1 MYRIFRHELLRFS
14 PIGRFVAIVVI
25 EDKNMLV
32 KDFLTLY
39 REDGFVQM
47 IAEQIKVPKD
57 YPHIQIKGFI
67 GSLDA
72 VVASALHLLNEKQ
85 SHLFVLSDR
94 EEAAYFIND
103 LQNLVGED
111 RVLAFPMSYKKAYQY
126 EEVDNANVLM
136 RAEVLNK
143 LNNNT
148 EGVLIVTYPEALSE
162 KVINK
167 RSLTKNTFTI
177 NVSEKLDTAFLGEVL
192 ASYDFEKTD
201 FVYEAGQ
208 YSIRGGIVDVFSY
221 ANDLPYRI
229 DLFGDEVESI
239 RTFDPESQLSVE
251 SISRINII
259 PDVQNRLIQETREPF
274 FNFLPDNTRL
284 WFKDVEL
291 TLEIIEKSFEKV
303 EANFQEII
311 AKSGGIKV
319 ISEPNQLFE
328 TRRSFLNLIK
338 EFGTIEFGKRFYFKS
353 AHEKIQY
360 QAKVQP
366 TFNKDFKR
374 LADNLRENQA
384 FHYTNIIT
392 ADSPKQLERLATI
405 FDEIDRNVRFQAMN
419 ISLREGFIDQQAK
432 IVCYTDHQI
441 FDRFH
446 RFREKSKYSK
456 SKALTLKE
464 LRSLQVGDFVTHVDY
479 GIGRFAG
486 LDRVMVGDSEQ
497 EAIRLIYKDN
507 DVLMVSIHSL
517 HKIAKYSGKEGGPP
531 IMSKLGSP
539 EWENRKSKVKKQVKD
554 IAKEL
559 ISLYAKRRMAPGFA
573 FSKDTFMQV
582 ELESSFLYEDTPDQA
597 KSTADV
603 KADMEKPH
611 PMDRLV
617 CGDVGFGKTEV
628 AIRAAFKAVADSK
641 QVAILVPTTVLAMQH
656 FRTFRD
662 RLEKFPCRVEYI
674 NRFKSDKQIKET
686 LKRVASGETDILIGT
701 HRIVNKDVVFKN
713 LGLMIIDEEQKFGV
727 KVKDRLKEMR
737 VNIDALTLTATPI
750 PRTLHFS
757 LMGARDLS
765 IIATPPPNRQPVTTE
780 LQIFSETLIRDAV
793 SYELKRGGQVYFVH
807 NRVGELES
815 IANLILRMVP
825 DAKVGVAHGQMEGD
839 KLEKAMMNFIEGH
852 YDVLVSTNIIEAG
865 LDIPNANTILINHAN
880 HFGLSD
886 LHQMRGRVGRSNKKA
901 FCYLLT
907 PALSLLT
914 SEARKRLSALEE
926 FSDLGDGFK
935 VAMRDLDIRGAG
947 NLLGA
952 EQSGFVN
959 DLGYELYHKILD
971 EAVQELKETEFRALF
986 EKDLAETAEKLKID
1000 CQIETDMQ
1008 VLIPEKYVSSI
1019 SERLSLYTQLDDMKD
1034 EEELLKFEAMITDR
1048 FGPIPPQM
1056 SDLIEIVRVRWIA
1069 ESLGMEKILLKSNN
1083 LKCYFVPSENEK
1095 YYKSAVF
1102 GKVLEYVKQHSRK
1115 CSLKEVKGKLML
1127 YFDKVTSIE
1136 EFKWILK
1143 EIAK

>member
-1 MYRIFRHELLRFS
+1 
-14 PIGRFVAIVVI
+14 
-25 EDKNMLV
+25 MLV

-39 REDGFVQM
+39 REDGFVQT
-47 IAEQIKVPKD
+47 IIEQIKRPNE
-57 YPHIQIKGFI
+57 YPHIQIKGLV

-72 VVASALHLLNEKQ
+72 VIASAFFLQNPKQ
-85 SHLFVLSDR
+85 THLFVLSDR

-103 LQNLVGED
+103 LQNLVGEEN
-111 RVLAFPMSYKKAYQY
+111 VLSFPMSYKRAYVY
-126 EEVDNANVLM
+126 EDVDNANVLM

-143 LNNNT
+143 LNNAV
-148 EGVLIVTYPEALSE
+148 EGLLLVSYPEALSE

-167 RSLTKNTFTI
+167 RSLSKNTFTI
-177 NVSEKLDTAFLGEVL
+177 TVNEKLDTSFLGEVL

-239 RTFDPESQLSVE
+239 RTFDPESQLSIE
-251 SISRINII
+251 SVSRINII
-259 PDVQNRLIQETREPF
+259 PDVQNRLTLESREPF
-274 FNFLPDNTRL
+274 LNFLPTDARL

-291 TLEIIEKSFEKV
+291 TLEIIEKCFEKV
-303 EANFQEII
+303 EGYFEETI
-311 AKSGGIKV
+311 AKSGGIQV
-319 ISEPNQLFE
+319 ISDPNKLFE
-328 TRRSFLNLIK
+328 TRRGFLNLIK
-338 EFGTIEFGKRFYFKS
+338 GFGTIEFGKRFYFKS
-353 AHEKIQY
+353 EKDKTAY
-360 QAKVQP
+360 TSKPQP
-366 TFNKDFKR
+366 AFNKDFKR
-374 LADNLRENQA
+374 LADNLHENQG
-384 FHYTNIIT
+384 FNYTNIIT

-405 FDEIDRNVRFQAMN
+405 FEEIDRSVRFQPLN
-419 ISLREGFIDQQAK
+419 ISLREGFIDEQTK
-432 IVCYTDHQI
+432 IVCYTDHQV

-456 SKALTLKE
+456 SKSLTLKE
-464 LRSLQVGDFVTHVDY
+464 LRILQIGDYVTHVDY

-531 IMSKLGSP
+531 SMSKLGSQ
-539 EWENRKSKVKKQVKD
+539 EWDNRKSKVKKQVKD

-559 ISLYAKRRMAPGFA
+559 ISLYAKRRMAPGFS
-573 FSKDTFMQV
+573 FSPDTFMQV
-582 ELESSFLYEDTPDQA
+582 ELESSFQYEDTPDQA

-617 CGDVGFGKTEV
+617 CGDVGFGKTEI

-662 RLEKFPCRVEYI
+662 RLEKFPCRVEYV

-701 HRIVNKDVVFKN
+701 HRIVNKDIVFKN

-737 VNIDALTLTATPI
+737 VNVDVLTLTATPI

-780 LQIFSETLIRDAV
+780 LQIFNEVLIRDAV

-807 NRVGELES
+807 NRVAELDS

-825 DAKVGVAHGQMEGD
+825 DAKVATAHGQMEGD
-839 KLEKAMMNFIEGH
+839 KLEKVMMNFIEGH
-852 YDVLVSTNIIEAG
+852 YDVLVSTNIIESG
-865 LDIPNANTILINHAN
+865 LDIPNANTIFINHAN

-901 FCYLLT
+901 FCFLLT

-914 SEARKRLSALEE
+914 SDARKRLSTLEE

-952 EQSGFVN
+952 EQSGFIN

-971 EAVQELKETEFRALF
+971 EAVQELKENEFRELF
-986 EKDLAETAEKLKID
+986 EKDLSEIVEAIKID
-1000 CQIETDMQ
+1000 CQIDTDLH
-1008 VLIPEKYVSSI
+1008 VLIPEKFVTSI
-1019 SERLSLYTQLDDMKD
+1019 SERLSLYTQLDDMKT
-1034 EEELLKFEAMITDR
+1034 EEELQKFEVMVKDR
-1048 FGPIPPQM
+1048 FGPLPPEVI
-1056 SDLIEIVRVRWIA
+1056 DIIKIVRVRWLA
-1069 ESLGMEKILLKSNN
+1069 ESLGIEKIMLKSNN
-1083 LKCYFVPSENEK
+1083 LKCYFVSSENEK
-1095 YYKSAVF
+1095 YYKSSTF
-1102 GKVLEYVKQHSRK
+1102 GKIIEYVKLNSRK
-1115 CSLKEVKGKLML
+1115 CTLKEAKGKLML
-1127 YFDKVTSIE
+1127 IFEKITSIDE
-1136 EFKWILK
+1136 LEAILSNIVGIESK
-1143 EIAK
+1143 

>member
-47 IAEQIKVPKD
+47 IAEQIKAPKI

-148 EGVLIVTYPEALSE
+148 EGVLIVSYPEALSE

-319 ISEPNQLFE
+319 ISDPNQLFE

-360 QAKVQP
+360 QVKVQP

-374 LADNLRENQA
+374 LADNLREKQA

-1034 EEELLKFEAMITDR
+1034 EEELVKFEAMITDR

-1102 GKVLEYVKQHSRK
+1102 GKVIEYVKQHSRK

>member
-1 MYRIFRHELLRFS
+1 
-14 PIGRFVAIVVI
+14 
-25 EDKNMLV
+25 
-32 KDFLTLY
+32 
-39 REDGFVQM
+39 
-47 IAEQIKVPKD
+47 
-57 YPHIQIKGFI
+57 
-67 GSLDA
+67 
-72 VVASALHLLNEKQ
+72 
-85 SHLFVLSDR
+85 DR

-103 LQNLVGED
+103 LQNLVGEEN
-111 RVLAFPMSYKKAYQY
+111 VLSFPMSYKRAYVY
-126 EEVDNANVLM
+126 EDVDNANVLM

-143 LNNNT
+143 LNNAV
-148 EGVLIVTYPEALSE
+148 EGLLLVSYPEALSE

-167 RSLTKNTFTI
+167 RSLSKNTFTI
-177 NVSEKLDTAFLGEVL
+177 TVNEKLDTSFLGEVL

-239 RTFDPESQLSVE
+239 RTFDPESQLSIE
-251 SISRINII
+251 SVSRINII
-259 PDVQNRLIQETREPF
+259 PDVQNRLTLESREPF
-274 FNFLPDNTRL
+274 LNFLPTDARL

-291 TLEIIEKSFEKV
+291 TLEIIEKCFEKV
-303 EANFQEII
+303 EGYFAETI
-311 AKSGGIKV
+311 AKSGGIQV
-319 ISEPNQLFE
+319 ISDPNKLFE
-328 TRRSFLNLIK
+328 TRRGFLNLIK
-338 EFGTIEFGKRFYFKS
+338 GFATIEFGKRFYFKS
-353 AHEKIQY
+353 EKDKTAY
-360 QAKVQP
+360 TSKPQP
-366 TFNKDFKR
+366 AFNKDFKR
-374 LADNLRENQA
+374 LADNLHENQG
-384 FHYTNIIT
+384 FNYTNIIT

-405 FDEIDRNVRFQAMN
+405 FEEIDRSVRFQPLN
-419 ISLREGFIDQQAK
+419 ISLREGFIDEQTK
-432 IVCYTDHQI
+432 IVCYTDHQV

-456 SKALTLKE
+456 SKSLTLKE
-464 LRSLQVGDFVTHVDY
+464 LRILQIGDYVTHVDY

-531 IMSKLGSP
+531 SMSKLGSQ
-539 EWENRKSKVKKQVKD
+539 EWDNRKSKVKKQVKD

-559 ISLYAKRRMAPGFA
+559 ISLYAKRRMAPGFS
-573 FSKDTFMQV
+573 FSPDTFMQV
-582 ELESSFLYEDTPDQA
+582 ELESSFQYEDTPDQA

-617 CGDVGFGKTEV
+617 CGDVGFGKTEI

-662 RLEKFPCRVEYI
+662 RLEKFPCRVEYV

-701 HRIVNKDVVFKN
+701 HRIVNKDIVFKN

-737 VNIDALTLTATPI
+737 VNVDVLTLTATPI

-780 LQIFSETLIRDAV
+780 LQIFNEVLIRDAV

-807 NRVGELES
+807 NRVAELDS

-825 DAKVGVAHGQMEGD
+825 DAKVATAHGQMEGD
-839 KLEKAMMNFIEGH
+839 KLEKVMMNFIEGH
-852 YDVLVSTNIIEAG
+852 YDVLVSTNIIESG
-865 LDIPNANTILINHAN
+865 LDIPNANTIFINHAN

-901 FCYLLT
+901 FCFLLT

-914 SEARKRLSALEE
+914 SDARKRLSTLEE

-952 EQSGFVN
+952 EQSGFIN

-971 EAVQELKETEFRALF
+971 EAVQELKENEFRELF
-986 EKDLAETAEKLKID
+986 EKDLSEIVEAIKTD
-1000 CQIETDMQ
+1000 CQIDTDLH
-1008 VLIPEKYVSSI
+1008 VLIPEKFVTSI
-1019 SERLSLYTQLDDMKD
+1019 SERLSLYTQLDDMKT
-1034 EEELLKFEAMITDR
+1034 EEELQKFEVMVKDR
-1048 FGPIPPQM
+1048 FGPLPPEVI
-1056 SDLIEIVRVRWIA
+1056 DIIKIVRVRWLA
-1069 ESLGMEKILLKSNN
+1069 ESLGIEKIMLKSNN
-1083 LKCYFVPSENEK
+1083 LKCYFVSSENEK
-1095 YYKSAVF
+1095 YYKSSTF
-1102 GKVLEYVKQHSRK
+1102 GKIIEYVKLNSRK
-1115 CSLKEVKGKLML
+1115 CTLKEAKGKLML
-1127 YFDKVTSIE
+1127 IFEKITSIDE
-1136 EFKWILK
+1136 LEAILSNIVGIESK
-1143 EIAK
+1143 

>member
-1 MYRIFRHELLRFS
+1 
-14 PIGRFVAIVVI
+14 
-25 EDKNMLV
+25 MLV

-39 REDGFVQM
+39 REDGFVQT
-47 IAEQIKVPKD
+47 IIEQIKRPNE
-57 YPHIQIKGFI
+57 YPHIQIKGLV

-72 VVASALHLLNEKQ
+72 VIASAFFLQNPKQ
-85 SHLFVLSDR
+85 THLFVLSDR

-103 LQNLVGED
+103 LQNLVGEEN
-111 RVLAFPMSYKKAYQY
+111 VLSFPMSYKRAYVY
-126 EEVDNANVLM
+126 EDVDNANVLM

-143 LNNNT
+143 LNNAV
-148 EGVLIVTYPEALSE
+148 EGLLLVSYPEALSE

-167 RSLTKNTFTI
+167 RSLSKNTFTI
-177 NVSEKLDTAFLGEVL
+177 TVNEKLDTSFLGEVL

-239 RTFDPESQLSVE
+239 RTFDPESQLSIE
-251 SISRINII
+251 SVSRINII
-259 PDVQNRLIQETREPF
+259 PDVQNRLTLESREPF
-274 FNFLPDNTRL
+274 LNFLPTDARL

-291 TLEIIEKSFEKV
+291 TLEIIEKCFEKV
-303 EANFQEII
+303 EGYFEETI
-311 AKSGGIKV
+311 AKSGGIQV
-319 ISEPNQLFE
+319 ISDPNKLFE
-328 TRRSFLNLIK
+328 TRRGFLNLIK
-338 EFGTIEFGKRFYFKS
+338 GFGTIEFGKRFYFKS
-353 AHEKIQY
+353 EKDKTAY
-360 QAKVQP
+360 TSKPQP
-366 TFNKDFKR
+366 AFNKDFKR
-374 LADNLRENQA
+374 LADNLHENQG
-384 FHYTNIIT
+384 FNYTNIIT

-405 FDEIDRNVRFQAMN
+405 FEEIDRSVRFQPLN
-419 ISLREGFIDQQAK
+419 ISLREGFIDEQTK
-432 IVCYTDHQI
+432 IVCYTDHQV

-456 SKALTLKE
+456 SKSLTLKE
-464 LRSLQVGDFVTHVDY
+464 LRILQIGDYVTHVDY

-531 IMSKLGSP
+531 SMSKLGSQ
-539 EWENRKSKVKKQVKD
+539 EWDNRKSKVKKQVKD

-559 ISLYAKRRMAPGFA
+559 ISLYAKRRMAPGFS
-573 FSKDTFMQV
+573 FSPDTFMQV
-582 ELESSFLYEDTPDQA
+582 ELESSFQYEDTPDQA

-617 CGDVGFGKTEV
+617 CGDVGFGKTEI

-662 RLEKFPCRVEYI
+662 RLEKFPCRVEYV

-701 HRIVNKDVVFKN
+701 HRIVNKDIVFKN

-737 VNIDALTLTATPI
+737 VNVDVLTLTATPI

-780 LQIFSETLIRDAV
+780 LQIFNEVLIRDAV

-807 NRVGELES
+807 NRVAELDS

-825 DAKVGVAHGQMEGD
+825 DAKVATAHGQMEGD
-839 KLEKAMMNFIEGH
+839 KLEKVMMNFIEGH
-852 YDVLVSTNIIEAG
+852 YDVLVSTNIIESG
-865 LDIPNANTILINHAN
+865 LDIPNANTIFINHAN

-901 FCYLLT
+901 FCFLLT

-914 SEARKRLSALEE
+914 SDARKRLSTLEE

-952 EQSGFVN
+952 EQSGFIN

-971 EAVQELKETEFRALF
+971 EAVQELKENEFRELF
-986 EKDLAETAEKLKID
+986 EKDLSEIVEAIKTD
-1000 CQIETDMQ
+1000 CQIDTDLH
-1008 VLIPEKYVSSI
+1008 VLIPEKFVTSI
-1019 SERLSLYTQLDDMKD
+1019 SERLSLYTQLDDMKT
-1034 EEELLKFEAMITDR
+1034 EEELQKFEVMVKDR
-1048 FGPIPPQM
+1048 FGPLPPEVI
-1056 SDLIEIVRVRWIA
+1056 DIIKIVRVRWLA
-1069 ESLGMEKILLKSNN
+1069 ESLGIEKIMLKSNN
-1083 LKCYFVPSENEK
+1083 LKCYFVSSENEK
-1095 YYKSAVF
+1095 YYKSSTF
-1102 GKVLEYVKQHSRK
+1102 GKIIEYVKLNSRK
-1115 CSLKEVKGKLML
+1115 CTLKEAKGKLML
-1127 YFDKVTSIE
+1127 IFEKITSIDE
-1136 EFKWILK
+1136 LEAILSNIVGIESK
-1143 EIAK
+1143 

>member
-1 MYRIFRHELLRFS
+1 
-14 PIGRFVAIVVI
+14 
-25 EDKNMLV
+25 MLV

-39 REDGFVQM
+39 REDGFVQT
-47 IAEQIKVPKD
+47 IIEQIKRPNE
-57 YPHIQIKGFI
+57 YPHIQIKGLV

-72 VVASALHLLNEKQ
+72 VIASAFFLQNPKQ
-85 SHLFVLSDR
+85 THLFVLSDR

-103 LQNLVGED
+103 LQNLVGEEN
-111 RVLAFPMSYKKAYQY
+111 VLSFPMSYKRAYVY
-126 EEVDNANVLM
+126 EDVDNANVLM

-143 LNNNT
+143 LNNAV
-148 EGVLIVTYPEALSE
+148 EGLLLVSYPEALSE

-167 RSLTKNTFTI
+167 RSLSKNTFTI
-177 NVSEKLDTAFLGEVL
+177 TVNEKLDTSFLGEVL

-239 RTFDPESQLSVE
+239 RTFDPESQLSIE
-251 SISRINII
+251 SVSRINII
-259 PDVQNRLIQETREPF
+259 PDVQNRLTLESREPF
-274 FNFLPDNTRL
+274 LNFLPTDARL

-291 TLEIIEKSFEKV
+291 TLEIIEKCFEKV
-303 EANFQEII
+303 EGYFAETI
-311 AKSGGIKV
+311 AKSGGIQV
-319 ISEPNQLFE
+319 ISDPNKLFE
-328 TRRSFLNLIK
+328 TRRGFLNLIK
-338 EFGTIEFGKRFYFKS
+338 GFATIEFGKRFYFKS
-353 AHEKIQY
+353 EKDKTAY
-360 QAKVQP
+360 TSKPQP
-366 TFNKDFKR
+366 AFNKDFKR
-374 LADNLRENQA
+374 LADNLHENQG
-384 FHYTNIIT
+384 FNYTNIIT

-405 FDEIDRNVRFQAMN
+405 FEEIDRSVRFQPLN
-419 ISLREGFIDQQAK
+419 ISLREGFIDEQTK
-432 IVCYTDHQI
+432 IVCYTDHQV

-456 SKALTLKE
+456 SKSLTLKE
-464 LRSLQVGDFVTHVDY
+464 LRILQIGDYVTHVDY

-531 IMSKLGSP
+531 SMSKLGSQ
-539 EWENRKSKVKKQVKD
+539 EWDNRKSKVKKQVKD

-559 ISLYAKRRMAPGFA
+559 ISLYAKRRMAPGFS
-573 FSKDTFMQV
+573 FSPDTFMQV
-582 ELESSFLYEDTPDQA
+582 ELESSFQYEDTPDQA

-617 CGDVGFGKTEV
+617 CGDVGFGKTEI

-662 RLEKFPCRVEYI
+662 RLEKFPCRVEYV

-701 HRIVNKDVVFKN
+701 HRIVNKDIVFKN

-737 VNIDALTLTATPI
+737 VNVDVLTLTATPI

-780 LQIFSETLIRDAV
+780 LQIFNEVLIRDAV

-807 NRVGELES
+807 NRVAELDS

-825 DAKVGVAHGQMEGD
+825 DAKVATAHGQMEGD
-839 KLEKAMMNFIEGH
+839 KLEKVMMNFIEGH
-852 YDVLVSTNIIEAG
+852 YDVLVSTNIIESG
-865 LDIPNANTILINHAN
+865 LDIPNANTIFINHAN

-901 FCYLLT
+901 FCFLLT

-914 SEARKRLSALEE
+914 SDARKRLSTLEE

-952 EQSGFVN
+952 EQSGFIN

-971 EAVQELKETEFRALF
+971 EAVQELKENEFRELF
-986 EKDLAETAEKLKID
+986 EKDLSEIVEAIKTD
-1000 CQIETDMQ
+1000 CQIDTDLH
-1008 VLIPEKYVSSI
+1008 VLIPEKFVTSI
-1019 SERLSLYTQLDDMKD
+1019 SERLSLYTQLDDMKT
-1034 EEELLKFEAMITDR
+1034 EEELQKFEVMVKDR
-1048 FGPIPPQM
+1048 FGPLPPEVI
-1056 SDLIEIVRVRWIA
+1056 DIIKIVRVRWLA
-1069 ESLGMEKILLKSNN
+1069 ESLGIEKIMLKSNN
-1083 LKCYFVPSENEK
+1083 LKCYFVSSENEK
-1095 YYKSAVF
+1095 YYKSSTF
-1102 GKVLEYVKQHSRK
+1102 GKIIEYVKLNSRK
-1115 CSLKEVKGKLML
+1115 CTLKEAKGKLML
-1127 YFDKVTSIE
+1127 IFEKITSIDE
-1136 EFKWILK
+1136 LEAILSNIVGIESK
-1143 EIAK
+1143 

>member
-1 MYRIFRHELLRFS
+1 
-14 PIGRFVAIVVI
+14 
-25 EDKNMLV
+25 MLV

-39 REDGFVQM
+39 REDGFVQT
-47 IAEQIKVPKD
+47 IIEQIKRPSE
-57 YPHIQIKGFI
+57 YPHIQIKGLV

-72 VVASALHLLNEKQ
+72 VIASAFFLQNPKQ
-85 SHLFVLSDR
+85 THLFVLSDR

-103 LQNLVGED
+103 LQNLVGEEH
-111 RVLAFPMSYKKAYQY
+111 VLSFPMSYKRAYVY

-143 LNNNT
+143 LNNAV
-148 EGVLIVTYPEALSE
+148 EGLLLVSYPEALSE

-167 RSLTKNTFTI
+167 RSLSKNTFTI
-177 NVSEKLDTAFLGEVL
+177 TVNEKLDTSFLGEVL

-239 RTFDPESQLSVE
+239 RTFDPESQLSIE
-251 SISRINII
+251 SVSRINVI
-259 PDVQNRLIQETREPF
+259 PDVQNRLTLESREPF
-274 FNFLPDNTRL
+274 LNFLPTDARL

-291 TLEIIEKSFEKV
+291 TLEIIEKCFEKV
-303 EANFQEII
+303 EGYFEETI
-311 AKSGGIKV
+311 AKSGGIQV
-319 ISEPNQLFE
+319 ISDPNKLFE
-328 TRRSFLNLIK
+328 TRRGFLNLIK
-338 EFGTIEFGKRFYFKS
+338 GFGTIEFGKRFYFKS
-353 AHEKIQY
+353 EKDKTAY
-360 QAKVQP
+360 TSKPQP
-366 TFNKDFKR
+366 AFNKDFKR
-374 LADNLRENQA
+374 LADNLHENQG
-384 FHYTNIIT
+384 FNYTNIIT

-405 FDEIDRNVRFQAMN
+405 FEEIDRSVRFQPLN
-419 ISLREGFIDQQAK
+419 ISLREGFIDEQTK
-432 IVCYTDHQI
+432 IVCYTDHQV

-456 SKALTLKE
+456 SKSLTLKE
-464 LRSLQVGDFVTHVDY
+464 LRILQIGDYVTHVDY

-531 IMSKLGSP
+531 SMSKLGSQ
-539 EWENRKSKVKKQVKD
+539 EWDNRKSKVKKQVKD

-559 ISLYAKRRMAPGFA
+559 ISLYAKRRMAPGFS
-573 FSKDTFMQV
+573 FSPDTFMQV
-582 ELESSFLYEDTPDQA
+582 ELESSFQYEDTPDQA

-617 CGDVGFGKTEV
+617 CGDVGFGKTEI

-662 RLEKFPCRVEYI
+662 RLEKFPCRVEYV

-701 HRIVNKDVVFKN
+701 HRIVNKDIVFKN

-737 VNIDALTLTATPI
+737 VNVDVLTLTATPI

-780 LQIFSETLIRDAV
+780 LQIFNEVLIRDAV

-807 NRVGELES
+807 NRVAELDS

-825 DAKVGVAHGQMEGD
+825 DAKVATAHGQMEGD
-839 KLEKAMMNFIEGH
+839 KLEKVMMNFIEGH
-852 YDVLVSTNIIEAG
+852 YDVLVSTNIIESG
-865 LDIPNANTILINHAN
+865 LDIPNANTIFINHAN

-901 FCYLLT
+901 FCFLLT

-914 SEARKRLSALEE
+914 SDARKRLSTLEE

-952 EQSGFVN
+952 EQSGFIN

-971 EAVQELKETEFRALF
+971 EAVQELKENEFRELF
-986 EKDLAETAEKLKID
+986 EKDLSEIVEAIKTD
-1000 CQIETDMQ
+1000 CQIDTDLH
-1008 VLIPEKYVSSI
+1008 VLIPEKFVTSI
-1019 SERLSLYTQLDDMKD
+1019 SERLSLYTQLDDMKT
-1034 EEELLKFEAMITDR
+1034 EEDLQKFEVMVKDR
-1048 FGPIPPQM
+1048 FGPLPPEVI
-1056 SDLIEIVRVRWIA
+1056 DIIKIVRVRWLA
-1069 ESLGMEKILLKSNN
+1069 ESLGIEKIMLKSNN
-1083 LKCYFVPSENEK
+1083 LKCYFVSSENEK
-1095 YYKSAVF
+1095 YYKSSTF
-1102 GKVLEYVKQHSRK
+1102 GKIIEYVKLNSRK
-1115 CSLKEVKGKLML
+1115 CTLKEAKGKLML
-1127 YFDKVTSIE
+1127 IFEKITSIDE
-1136 EFKWILK
+1136 LEAILSNIVGIESK
-1143 EIAK
+1143 

>member
-1 MYRIFRHELLRFS
+1 
-14 PIGRFVAIVVI
+14 
-25 EDKNMLV
+25 MLV

-39 REDGFVQM
+39 RADSFVQT
-47 IAEQIKVPKD
+47 IAEQIKLPNEH
-57 YPHIQIKGFI
+57 PHIQIKGLV

-72 VVASALHLLNEKQ
+72 VIASALYLQNPKQ
-85 SHLFVLSDR
+85 THLFVLSDR

-103 LQNLVGED
+103 LQNLVGEEY
-111 RVLAFPMSYKKAYQY
+111 VLAFPMSYKRAYQY
-126 EEVDNANVLM
+126 EEIDNANVLM

-143 LNNNT
+143 LNNAPD
-148 EGVLIVTYPEALSE
+148 GLLLVSYPEALFE

-167 RSLTKNTFTI
+167 RSLSKNTFTI
-177 NVSEKLDTAFLGEVL
+177 TVNEKLDTNFLGEVL

-239 RTFDPESQLSVE
+239 RTFDPESQLSIE
-251 SISRINII
+251 SVSKINII
-259 PDVQNRLIQETREPF
+259 PDVQNRLIKETREPF
-274 FNFLPDNTRL
+274 FNFLPTDARL

-291 TLEIIEKSFEKV
+291 TLEIIEKCFEKV
-303 EANFQEII
+303 EGYFQEII
-311 AKSGGIKV
+311 AKSGGIQV
-319 ISEPNQLFE
+319 ISEPSLLFE

-338 EFGTIEFGKRFYFKS
+338 GFSTVEFGKRFYFKS
-353 AHEKIQY
+353 ENDKTLY
-360 QAKVQP
+360 QAKPQP
-366 TFNKDFKR
+366 AFNKDFKR
-374 LADNLRENQA
+374 LADNLRDNQGLH
-384 FHYTNIIT
+384 FTNIIT

-405 FDEIDRNVRFQAMN
+405 FEEIDRNVRFQPLN
-419 ISLREGFIDQQAK
+419 ISLREGFIDEQTK
-432 IVCYTDHQI
+432 IVCYTDHQV

-464 LRSLQVGDFVTHVDY
+464 LRTLQIGDYVTHVDY

-531 IMSKLGSP
+531 TMSKLGSQ
-539 EWENRKSKVKKQVKD
+539 EWDNRKSKVKKQVKD

-603 KADMEKPH
+603 KVDMEKPH

-617 CGDVGFGKTEV
+617 CGDVGFGKTEI

-641 QVAILVPTTVLAMQH
+641 QVAVLVPTTVLAMQH

-674 NRFKSDKQIKET
+674 NRFKSAKQIKET

-701 HRIVNKDVVFKN
+701 HRIVNKDVLFKN

-737 VNIDALTLTATPI
+737 VNVDALTLTATPI

-780 LQIFSETLIRDAV
+780 LAVFSEILIRDAV
-793 SYELKRGGQVYFVH
+793 SYEVKRGGQVYFVH
-807 NRVGELES
+807 NRVSELDS

-825 DAKVGVAHGQMEGD
+825 DAKVATAHGQMDGD
-839 KLEKAMMNFIEGH
+839 KLEKVMMNFIEGH
-852 YDVLVSTNIIEAG
+852 YDVLVSTNIIESG
-865 LDIPNANTILINHAN
+865 LDIPNANTIFINHAN

-901 FCYLLT
+901 FCFLLT

-914 SEARKRLSALEE
+914 SDARKRLSALEE

-952 EQSGFVN
+952 EQSGFIN

-971 EAVQELKETEFRALF
+971 EAVQELKENEFRELF
-986 EKDLAETAEKLKID
+986 EKDLAETVEKLKID
-1000 CQIETDMQ
+1000 CQIETDLQ

-1019 SERLSLYTQLDDMKD
+1019 SERLSLYTQLDDMQS
-1034 EEELLKFEAMITDR
+1034 EEELQKFERMIKDR
-1048 FGPIPPQM
+1048 FGPLPPEVL
-1056 SDLIEIVRVRWIA
+1056 DIIKIVRVRWLA
-1069 ESLGMEKILLKSNN
+1069 ELLGIEKILLKNNN
-1083 LKCYFVPSENEK
+1083 LKCYFVSSENEK
-1095 YYKSAVF
+1095 YYKSATF
-1102 GKVLEYVKQHSRK
+1102 GKILDYVKVNSRK
-1115 CSLKEVKGKLML
+1115 CSLKEAKGKLIL
-1127 YFDKVTSIE
+1127 IFDKITSIDE
-1136 EFKWILK
+1136 LRVILV
-1143 EIAK
+1143 EIIGNKSK

>member
-1 MYRIFRHELLRFS
+1 LYRIFRHELLRFS

-47 IAEQIKVPKD
+47 IAEQIKAPKI

-148 EGVLIVTYPEALSE
+148 EGVLIVSYPEALSE

-319 ISEPNQLFE
+319 ISDPNQLFE

-360 QAKVQP
+360 QVKVQP

-374 LADNLRENQA
+374 LADNLREKQA

-1034 EEELLKFEAMITDR
+1034 EEELVKFEAMITDR

-1102 GKVLEYVKQHSRK
+1102 GKVIEYVKQHSRK